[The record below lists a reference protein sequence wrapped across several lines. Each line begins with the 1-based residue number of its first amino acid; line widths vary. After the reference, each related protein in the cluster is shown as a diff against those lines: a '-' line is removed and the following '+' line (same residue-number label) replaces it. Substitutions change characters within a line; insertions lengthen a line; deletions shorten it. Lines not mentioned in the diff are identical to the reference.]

1 MSDRP
6 TQRHRE
12 MLVQLNIRTYR
23 IAILNGIIA
32 MAGLRLADEGT
43 IIPLLMHR
51 LTGMAWVV
59 GVTLGVSMIARTVAL
74 IVLARRLDTLAYKK
88 PHYIISGIVR
98 CLALLV
104 TGAALFW
111 AESFG
116 LRVVAAIVF
125 AGVLARGVGGAYAN
139 LAFTDMVA
147 KAVPTT
153 KRGSLWLWRRVIG
166 LAIAGA
172 VVAPLVRYL
181 VGPTSPFPFPVNF
194 AILFT
199 TSAGIMS
206 FAWLI
211 FSTVEEPP
219 SHASSRRLALGA
231 HLVRGWRMLKRDA
244 GYRRLIR
251 ARLMLGLA
259 GGIRPFFIVFASK
272 VWGLGDE
279 VVATFL
285 AVQIGAEV
293 RAAIVAGRMSD
304 RLGNRRV
311 LLMASMALASSALV
325 AVAAAFGQWK
335 FAVNFGPWTVTAQ
348 VALLSV
354 AFAAGGFYLSALTIG
369 SMNYM
374 MDIAPE
380 RKRPSYLAFMGLFT
394 LPMAIGPMVYGWAA
408 DALGYRVVFTTG
420 LTLAAAAL
428 YFATQL
434 LEPRDD
440 LADGD
445 LDAYS

>member
-1 MSDRP
+1 VSDRP
-6 TQRHRE
+6 TQRHRG
-12 MLVQLNIRTYR
+12 MLVPLNIRTYR
-23 IAILNGIIA
+23 IAIFNGIIS
-32 MAGLRLADEGT
+32 MVGLRLADEST
-43 IIPLLMHR
+43 IIPLVMYR
-51 LTGMAWVV
+51 LTELGWVV
-59 GVTLGVSMIARTVAL
+59 GLTLGLCMVARTVAL
-74 IVLARRLDTLAYKK
+74 VVLARRLDTLAYKK
-88 PHYIISGIVR
+88 PHYIMSAIVR
-98 CLALLV
+98 AVALIG

-111 AESFG
+111 AESLG
-116 LRVVAAIVF
+116 MRVAAGIVLV
-125 AGVLARGVGGAYAN
+125 GVLARAVGGAYAN
-139 LAFTDMVA
+139 LGFTDIVA
-147 KAVPTT
+147 KSVPTT

-172 VVAPLVRYL
+172 VVTPLVRYL

-199 TSAGIMS
+199 TAAGIMS
-206 FAWLI
+206 VAWVV
-211 FSTVEEPP
+211 FSTVHEPP
-219 SHASSRRLALGA
+219 SHASSRQLALRA
-231 HLVRGWRMLKRDA
+231 HLVRGWRILTRDA

-251 ARLMLGLA
+251 ARMTLGLA
-259 GGIRPFFIVFASK
+259 GAIRPFFIVFASQ

-279 VVATFL
+279 VVATFM

-293 RAAIVAGRMSD
+293 LAAIVAGRMSD
-304 RLGNRRV
+304 KLGNRRV
-311 LLMASMALASSALV
+311 LLLASMALMISALV
-325 AVAAAFGQWK
+325 AVAAAFGEWK
-335 FAVNFGPWTVTAQ
+335 FALSIGPWTMDAQ

-354 AFAAGGFYLSALTIG
+354 AFGAGGFYLSGLTIG

-394 LPMAIGPMVYGWAA
+394 LPMAIAPMVYGWAA
-408 DALGYRVVFTTG
+408 DAVGYRVVFAVG
-420 LTLAAAAL
+420 LVLAFTAL

-445 LDAYS
+445 LEAYT

>member
-1 MSDRP
+1 
-6 TQRHRE
+6 
-12 MLVQLNIRTYR
+12 MLVPFNLRTYR
-23 IAILNGIIA
+23 IAIFNGIVS
-32 MAGLRLADEGT
+32 MVGLRLADEGT
-43 IIPLLMHR
+43 IIPLIMHR

-59 GVTLGVSMIARTVAL
+59 GVTLGLCVIARTIAQ
-74 IVLARRLDTLAYKK
+74 IVVARRLDTLAYKK
-88 PHYIISGIVR
+88 PTYIISAIVR
-98 CLALLV
+98 CLALV
-104 TGAALFW
+104 GTGAALFW
-111 AESFG
+111 AESIG
-116 LRVVAAIVF
+116 LRVAAALVLV
-125 AGVLARGVGGAYAN
+125 GVLARSVGGAYAN
-139 LAFTDMVA
+139 LGFTDMVA

-172 VVAPLVRYL
+172 VVTPMVRYL

-199 TSAGIMS
+199 SAAGIMS
-206 FAWLI
+206 VAWLI

-219 SHASSRRLALGA
+219 SHASSRQLALRA

-251 ARLMLGLA
+251 TRLALGFA
-259 GGIRPFFIVFASK
+259 GAIRPFFIVFASK

-279 VVATFL
+279 VVATFM

-293 RAAIVAGRMSD
+293 LAAIMTGRMSD
-304 RLGNRRV
+304 RLGNRSV
-311 LLMASMALASSALV
+311 LLVSSMALTVSALV
-325 AVAAAFGQWK
+325 AVGAAFGEW
-335 FAVNFGPWTVTAQ
+335 NFPLSIGPWTINAQ

-354 AFAAGGFYLSALTIG
+354 AFGAGGFYLSSLTIG

-394 LPMAIGPMVYGWAA
+394 LPMALAPMAYGWAA

-420 LTLAAAAL
+420 LVLAAAAF

-434 LEPRDD
+434 LEPRDE

-445 LDAYS
+445 LEAYT